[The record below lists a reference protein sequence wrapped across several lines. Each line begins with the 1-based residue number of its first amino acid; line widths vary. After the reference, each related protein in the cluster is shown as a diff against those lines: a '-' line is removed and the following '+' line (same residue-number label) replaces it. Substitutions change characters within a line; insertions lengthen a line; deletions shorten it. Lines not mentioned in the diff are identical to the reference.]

1 MTRIEKLD
9 NFWIGLLIG
18 IVFPMIAF
26 FFYWMFFHSQL
37 NFPRGFMRYLLKGY
51 LLSNVIKMC
60 GLGNL
65 LLFYFGLTKK
75 IDKFSKGIIV
85 SVLIYVALVAYV
97 TYYLEP
103 DIL

>member
-1 MTRIEKLD
+1 MNWIEKLD

-18 IVFPMIAF
+18 IIFPLITF

-37 NFPRGFMRYLLKGY
+37 NFPRGFMRYLLNGY
-51 LLSNVIKMC
+51 LLSNVIKIC

-75 IDKFSKGIIV
+75 IDRFSKGIIV
-85 SVLIYVALVAYV
+85 SVVIYVALVAYV

>member
-18 IVFPMIAF
+18 IIFPMIAF